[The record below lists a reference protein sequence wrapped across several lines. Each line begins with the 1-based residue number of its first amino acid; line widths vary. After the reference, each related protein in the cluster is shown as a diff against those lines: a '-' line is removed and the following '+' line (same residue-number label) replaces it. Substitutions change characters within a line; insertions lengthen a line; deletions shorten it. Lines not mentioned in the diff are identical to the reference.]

1 MNEIEFKLRASL
13 RTTQPRSTA
22 PHLTAPHLTVP
33 HPTAPH
39 LTEPH
44 PTAPHVTAPHPNGG
58 DIGILYKA
66 LSYAITGAAIE
77 VHKHLGPGQLES
89 TYERA
94 LSKELGYRGIE
105 HRCQVP
111 ITAYFKG
118 DPVGEFCADVI
129 VEDKVILELKSVAK
143 VLPVHRAQVL
153 SYLRATGLR
162 LGLLMNFHEP
172 VLYRTIKRIVL

>member
-1 MNEIEFKLRASL
+1 MNEMNENEIEFKLRASL
-13 RTTQPRSTA
+13 RTADPHTAARHPAALHPAAPYATA
-22 PHLTAPHLTVP
+22 PYATAPR
-33 HPTAPH
+33 
-39 LTEPH
+39 EI
-44 PTAPHVTAPHPNGG
+44 GG
-58 DIGILYKA
+58 DVGILYKE

-94 LSKELGYRGIE
+94 LAKELGYRGIAN
-105 HRCQVP
+105 RCQVP

-118 DPVGEFCADVI
+118 DAVGEFCADLI
-129 VEDKVILELKSVAK
+129 VEDKVILELKSVAR
-143 VLPVHRAQVL
+143 VLPVHRSQLL

-172 VLYRTIKRIVL
+172 VLFRAIKRVVL

>member
-1 MNEIEFKLRASL
+1 MNEIVKLRASL
-13 RTTQPRSTA
+13 RTTQPRSG
-22 PHLTAPHLTVP
+22 
-33 HPTAPH
+33 
-39 LTEPH
+39 EPH
-44 PTAPHVTAPHPNGG
+44 RNGG
-58 DIGILYKA
+58 DVGILHKD

-94 LSKELGYRGIE
+94 LSKELGYRGIA

-118 DPVGEFCADVI
+118 DAVGEFCADMI

-172 VLYRTIKRIVL
+172 VLFRAIRRVVL